1 MLGLGHWEGGI
12 AIGFNEQTNE
22 KAPGSEQTDQT
33 TAASDWGDHCI
44 ENCLYHGHHENK
56 DMVRCCQCASWV
68 HNDCISQREEL
79 VPGVWSCFRCRLVPT
94 QVQDLVSSV
103 AALTKLVTDL
113 SETTIKLQKQH
124 ETTASLLKEKEDA
137 YQKLLADNQQLRL
150 RVAEVSS
157 AASEETWRQFPRPHG
172 TALLGSSV
180 IRDIDQTKL
189 VATKCVCIRG
199 GHIKDIQGAVDR
211 LPNDRKLCRIVLAV
225 GGNDCDSGEDKPV
238 TDIVAEYKD
247 LIESAK
253 TIAASVTVSSVCPRR
268 KSTEVIERID
278 ALNAGLQGLC
288 SDLQVDFI
296 DNNPAFHLQDGSFNE
311 GYLLPDNV
319 HLTRAATN
327 KLVSNLKFELRQGHT
342 TAHSDHRRKGHAPD
356 GTSDESDCSSEDDMS
371 ALDVAH
377 PFWQKVIRKS
387 RPRKL
392 RISGG
397 KHGNHNGPQ
406 PNHATAAPNAA
417 QHREVPVPLMAI
429 QTRPPTPQ
437 RPDNNHCQLCLGNGH
452 TAVTCRSKD
461 SQCYKCSKYGQLAR
475 ACLSTYRRRAWVVWA
490 SIRPVHSVWTP
501 FHSIYENSTLC
512 TNWFVHQAN
521 TAGAFIVHQAN
532 AAGTFI
538 VHQGNVAEHFGSYIK
553 AERSSPTV
561 QWRARGHHRCHEKPP
576 VSRDRNT
583 RHSHPPYRTGYSHTW
598 TACPEITRNCI

>member
-1 MLGLGHWEGGI
+1 MGSNRGGGRGDKSDTPLGP
-12 AIGFNEQTNE
+12 EQTNE

-44 ENCLYHGHHENK
+44 ENCLYHGHHDNK

-68 HNDCISQREEL
+68 HNDCISQREEF

-103 AALTKLVTDL
+103 AALTQLVTDL

-172 TALLGSSV
+172 TVLLGSSV

-189 VATKCVCIRG
+189 VATKCICIRG
-199 GHIKDIQGAVDR
+199 GHIKDIQGSVDR

-253 TIAASVTVSSVCPRR
+253 TIAKSVTVSSVCPRR
-268 KSTEVIERID
+268 KSTEVTERID

-327 KLVSNLKFELRQGHT
+327 KLVSNLKLEWLPTLTTEGEGMHQMAPVMSLIHPPRTTWVPSTWLIRSGKRSSGSRALEGLEYLVASTETTMVHNPTMPPRPQMRCSIEESPLSCRVPPTQPYTAPRPARDSPCARRPVRPGIQVRNTTHIVKFLCQLWPSKHARQHPN
-342 TAHSDHRRKGHAPD
+342 API
-356 GTSDESDCSSEDDMS
+356 
-371 ALDVAH
+371 A
-377 PFWQKVIRKS
+377 
-387 RPRKL
+387 
-392 RISGG
+392 
-397 KHGNHNGPQ
+397 
-406 PNHATAAPNAA
+406 ATAN
-417 QHREVPVPLMAI
+417 
-429 QTRPPTPQ
+429 
-437 RPDNNHCQLCLGNGH
+437 
-452 TAVTCRSKD
+452 
-461 SQCYKCSKYGQLAR
+461 
-475 ACLSTYRRRAWVVWA
+475 
-490 SIRPVHSVWTP
+490 SV
-501 FHSIYENSTLC
+501 
-512 TNWFVHQAN
+512 
-521 TAGAFIVHQAN
+521 
-532 AAGTFI
+532 
-538 VHQGNVAEHFGSYIK
+538 
-553 AERSSPTV
+553 
-561 QWRARGHHRCHEKPP
+561 
-576 VSRDRNT
+576 
-583 RHSHPPYRTGYSHTW
+583 
-598 TACPEITRNCI
+598 

>member
-1 MLGLGHWEGGI
+1 MGSNRGGGRGGKSDTPLGP
-12 AIGFNEQTNE
+12 EQTNE
-22 KAPGSEQTDQT
+22 KAPGSEQTEQT
-33 TAASDWGDHCI
+33 TAASDWGDHCV
-44 ENCLYHGHHENK
+44 ENCLYHGHHNNK

-68 HNDCISQREEL
+68 HNDCISRREEF

-103 AALTKLVTDL
+103 AALTQLVTDL

-124 ETTASLLKEKEDA
+124 ETTASLLKEKEEA

-150 RVAEVSS
+150 RFAEVSS

-268 KSTEVIERID
+268 KSTEVTERID

-327 KLVSNLKFELRQGHT
+327 KLVSNLKLELRQGHT
-342 TAHSDHRRKGHAPD
+342 TAHSDHRRRGHAPD
-356 GTSDESDCSSEDDMS
+356 GTSDEPDSSSEDDLS

-392 RISGG
+392 KISGG
-397 KHGNHNGPQ
+397 KHGNHNAPQ
-406 PNHATAAPNAA
+406 PNHATATPNAA
-417 QHREVPVPLMAI
+417 QHRGVPAVMPGAPHSALLGATPGPRQPMRKAPSAPRNLGPQHHSYRKVPVPLMAI

-437 RPDNNHCQLCLGNGH
+437 RPDSSHCQLCLGNGH

-461 SQCYKCSKYGQLAR
+461 SQCYKCSKYGHLAR
-475 ACLSTYRRRAWVVWA
+475 ACLST
-490 SIRPVHSVWTP
+490 
-501 FHSIYENSTLC
+501 
-512 TNWFVHQAN
+512 
-521 TAGAFIVHQAN
+521 
-532 AAGTFI
+532 
-538 VHQGNVAEHFGSYIK
+538 
-553 AERSSPTV
+553 
-561 QWRARGHHRCHEKPP
+561 
-576 VSRDRNT
+576 
-583 RHSHPPYRTGYSHTW
+583 
-598 TACPEITRNCI
+598 